1 MVLSS
6 DTASSLKGGV
16 EHQQVGEADV
26 AALDGEEG
34 GDAFVL
40 DSVSSM
46 PSPYHKQPRSVNRP

>member
-6 DTASSLKGGV
+6 DTASSLQDGV
-16 EHQQVGEADV
+16 EHQQVREADV

-40 DSVSSM
+40 SLGEFHAITL
-46 PSPYHKQPRSVNRP
+46 P